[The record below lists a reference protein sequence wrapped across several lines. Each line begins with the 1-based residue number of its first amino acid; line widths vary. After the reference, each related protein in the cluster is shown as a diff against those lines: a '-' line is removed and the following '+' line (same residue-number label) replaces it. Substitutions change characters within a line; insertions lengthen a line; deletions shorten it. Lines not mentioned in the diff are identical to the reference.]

1 MTVNWGNVIAVV
13 CLALFLLICAYL
25 YMTILNEKTRSKSS
39 RTTFAGSFV
48 INHTDPMKDLVTI
61 ELDVDLVDIEKS
73 DVIMFKVVTDA
84 KSPQN

>member
-1 MTVNWGNVIAVV
+1 MIVNWGNVIAVA
-13 CLALFLLICAYL
+13 CLALFLLICTHL
-25 YMTILNEKTRSKSS
+25 YAVRYNKTLKPKSS

-48 INHTDPMKDLVTI
+48 INHTDPTKDLVTI

-73 DVIMFKVVTDA
+73 DVIMFKVVTDT